1 MPGPLEGVRVVDL
14 TTVMY
19 GPYCT
24 QIMGEMGADVIKVEP
39 PGGDVT
45 RLVGPAR
52 HRGMS
57 ASILMKGK
65 NKRSIVLDLSKES
78 AREALGRIVAKADVF
93 IHNMRPRA
101 ADKLRIAYDDVRR
114 FNPQIVYCAAVGY
127 GRDGPYR
134 DKPAYDDLIQGASG
148 LAALMGGMLGGEPR
162 YVPSV
167 LADKTS
173 GLFALYA
180 ILMALFHRERT
191 GEGQAVDVSMF
202 EAFTSFVMNEHLQAS
217 VFEPP
222 LGPPG
227 YARLL
232 SPNRRPYATR
242 DGHICVLPY
251 TDRHWRR
258 FFEIAGRP
266 ELADDARFVDM
277 PARTENINALYGIV
291 ADVLPQR
298 TTAEWL
304 EAFEQA
310 DIAAM
315 PVNTP
320 QDLFT
325 DPHLQAVGFF
335 EESDHP
341 SEGRIRTMRPPIRM
355 SKTPPGSE
363 RPAPR
368 LGEHSREIL
377 SEAGLSEEE
386 ISELFEEEASLQG
399 N

>member
-1 MPGPLEGVRVVDL
+1 
-14 TTVMY
+14 MY

-101 ADKLRIAYDDVRR
+101 RDQLR
-114 FNPQIVYCAAVGY
+114 IVYCAAVGY

-191 GEGQAVDVSMF
+191 GEGQAVDVSM
-202 EAFTSFVMNEHLQAS
+202 
-217 VFEPP
+217 
-222 LGPPG
+222 
-227 YARLL
+227 
-232 SPNRRPYATR
+232 
-242 DGHICVLPY
+242 
-251 TDRHWRR
+251 
-258 FFEIAGRP
+258 
-266 ELADDARFVDM
+266 
-277 PARTENINALYGIV
+277 
-291 ADVLPQR
+291 
-298 TTAEWL
+298 
-304 EAFEQA
+304 
-310 DIAAM
+310 
-315 PVNTP
+315 
-320 QDLFT
+320 
-325 DPHLQAVGFF
+325 
-335 EESDHP
+335 
-341 SEGRIRTMRPPIRM
+341 
-355 SKTPPGSE
+355 
-363 RPAPR
+363 
-368 LGEHSREIL
+368 
-377 SEAGLSEEE
+377 
-386 ISELFEEEASLQG
+386 
-399 N
+399 